1 MEQFMNVGD
10 SYHGL
15 KLLAYCGGGAYGEVF
30 YCEDLTHKK
39 MAVKIIS
46 KQKIGLHWRRELKGI
61 TNYRKLTLD
70 APNLLRIYQVEEDE
84 ENFFYT
90 MEAAD
95 SLSSTEYKADTLAAR
110 LENGAL
116 PDKDIFPVVT
126 GIFAGI
132 KTIHAAGF
140 AHRDI
145 KPDNIL
151 FVNGVPK
158 LADLGLLS
166 SLSMTMSALAGTF
179 EFIPPEIR
187 SSDDFSTHDNISRQK
202 CDLYAFGKVIY
213 CIITGRDA
221 LSYPSLPE
229 NISHSLPV
237 KYCLRLSWQLCS
249 PDPAKRLD
257 SMANMEKALSVIEHK
272 LLFGEKWLDKFCY
285 LLQQSQQND
294 ESFVVGMQK
303 LSPRTW
309 TLILSIITTIVI
321 AAILPANDYYYM
333 AFGQRVTCMA
343 LSVILFWFIY
353 YLAFD
358 ITVKL
363 LRLFR
368 KRK

>member
-1 MEQFMNVGD
+1 MNVGD
-10 SYHGL
+10 NYHGL

-90 MEAAD
+90 MEPAD
-95 SLSSTEYKADTLAAR
+95 SLSPTDYKADTLAAR
-110 LENGAL
+110 LEDGAL
-116 PDKDIFPVVT
+116 PDKDIFSVIT

-151 FVNGVPK
+151 FVNGIPK

-179 EFIPPEIR
+179 EFIPPEVR
-187 SSDDFSTHDNISRQK
+187 SSDGFSTHDNISRQK

-221 LSYPSLPE
+221 LSFPSLPE

-249 PDPAKRLD
+249 ADPAKRLN
-257 SMANMEKALSVIEHK
+257 SLANTEKALSVIEHK
-272 LLFGEKWLDKFCY
+272 LLFGETRLDKFCY

-294 ESFVVGMQK
+294 ESFVMGMRK

-309 TLILSIITTIVI
+309 TLILAIISTIV
-321 AAILPANDYYYM
+321 AVAIIPAQNYYFM
-333 AFGQRVTCMA
+333 QFGERVTCMA
-343 LSVILFWFIY
+343 LSVILLWFSY
-353 YLAFD
+353 YLVFD
-358 ITVKL
+358 IAVKL
-363 LRLFR
+363 MRVFR
-368 KRK
+368 KRE